1 MDIFIY
7 NSAIKNLG
15 QSSNR
20 GAKETVLIQASF
32 FFSQTL
38 SPIVL
43 SSDFCTGIL
52 LIASGPIFTKSGTYI
67 GTWLKQNHF
76 VLNLYEAISVEVFV
90 SSKVINTVL
99 AVQILCTPAFSSMII
114 TVCK

>member
-52 LIASGPIFTKSGTYI
+52 LYCFRANIYKI
-67 GTWLKQNHF
+67 W
-76 VLNLYEAISVEVFV
+76 NLHRHLFKAESFCSEP
-90 SSKVINTVL
+90 L
-99 AVQILCTPAFSSMII
+99 
-114 TVCK
+114 